1 MRTNFFCL
9 NMTDQNKKKVT
20 KWFWIL
26 ITAPVVAV
34 IGLLCLVWAFAD
46 IPSLEE
52 LENPDSKLATQV
64 IAEEGEI
71 LTTYHIENRTFVS
84 YDELAPSLVQAAVA
98 TEDPPLK
105 GFLPGRR
112 LHHHPAACQDPL
124 PPRRARRKVEDDLD
138 KAQGMDHCHKA

>member
-1 MRTNFFCL
+1 
-9 NMTDQNKKKVT
+9 MTDQNKKKVT

-98 TEDPPLK
+98 TEDK
-105 GFLPGRR
+105 RFYK
-112 LHHHPAACQDPL
+112 HS
-124 PPRRARRKVEDDLD
+124 
-138 KAQGMDHCHKA
+138 